1 MCTSFTLTST
11 KGDVIY
17 GRTLEFTLQLQ
28 SVPIVFPK
36 GVTRTGT
43 GLAGQPGVGGLTWE
57 TTHAAVGMNGVGLEI
72 ILDGVNDA
80 GLVAAAFNFPV
91 SAQYVAVTSA
101 QESQA
106 IACHEV
112 ATYLL
117 TTCAT
122 VAEVRAALANVPV
135 HGPHMAACGGQVPMV
150 HYSVHDA
157 QGNSVVL
164 EWTNGELQIHDNPTT
179 VLTNEPPF
187 PMQIAHL
194 AEYSYLSPDP
204 APAIE
209 LPGMKLQAPSSGGG
223 MQAIPGGFLATN
235 RFVRAF
241 WAARCVP
248 AFDTAEEGVQ
258 FARHILNGFDIPP
271 GSVMTP
277 AGQGESG
284 GKAGWEMTEWSCMT
298 DCANRV
304 FYVNQFAH
312 QGWTKI
318 DLATVAAG
326 MTEVTTLSLPTKDRF
341 HELTV

>member
-17 GRTLEFTLQLQ
+17 GRTLEFTLQLH

-91 SAQYVAVTSA
+91 SAQYVAITPE
-101 QESQA
+101 QESHA
-106 IACHEV
+106 VACHEV
-112 ATYLL
+112 GTYLL
-117 TTCAT
+117 TTCANI
-122 VAEVRAALANVPV
+122 AEVRVALADVPV
-135 HGPHMAACGGQVPMV
+135 HGPHMAAYGGQVPMV
-150 HYSVHDA
+150 HYSIHDA
-157 QGNSVVL
+157 EGNSIVL
-164 EWTNGELQIHDNPTT
+164 EWTNGELAIHDNPTT

-223 MQAIPGGFLATN
+223 MQAIPGGFLASN

-241 WAARCVP
+241 WAARCTP
-248 AFDTAEEGVQ
+248 AFDTAKEGVQ

-284 GKAGWEMTEWSCMT
+284 GQAGWEMTEWSSMV
-298 DCANRV
+298 DCTNRTY
-304 FYVNQFAH
+304 FVNQFAH

-318 DLATVAAG
+318 NLATVSASL
-326 MTEVTTLSLPTKDRF
+326 TEVTTLSLPTEDRF
-341 HELTV
+341 HELTA

>member
-1 MCTSFTLTST
+1 MCTSFTITSN
-11 KGDVIY
+11 KSEIVY
-17 GRTLEFTLQLQ
+17 GRTLEFTLPLH

-91 SAQYVAVTSA
+91 SAEYVAITPE

-106 IACHEV
+106 VACHEV

-135 HGPHMAACGGQVPMV
+135 HGPHMAAYGGQVPMV

-164 EWTNGELQIHDNPTT
+164 EWTDGELQIHDNPTT

-223 MQAIPGGFLATN
+223 MQAIPGGFLASN

-284 GKAGWEMTEWSCMT
+284 GKAGWEMTEWSSMA

-304 FYVNQFAH
+304 YYVNQFAH
-312 QGWTKI
+312 QGWSKI
-318 DLATVAAG
+318 DLAKVSASL
-326 MTEVTTLSLPTKDRF
+326 TEVTTLSLPAKDHF
-341 HELTV
+341 YDVTV

>member
-17 GRTLEFTLQLQ
+17 GRTLEFTLQLH

-43 GLAGQPGVGGLTWE
+43 GLAGEPGVGGLTWE

-91 SAQYVAVTSA
+91 SAKYVAITPE

-106 IACHEV
+106 VACHEIG
-112 ATYLL
+112 TYLL
-117 TTCAT
+117 TTCAD
-122 VAEVRAALANVPV
+122 VAEVRAALAAVPV
-135 HGPHMAACGGQVPMV
+135 HGPHMAAYGGHVPMV
-150 HYSVHDA
+150 HYSIHDA
-157 QGNSVVL
+157 QGNSIAV
-164 EWTNGELQIHDNPTT
+164 EWIDGELAIHDNPTT

-209 LPGMKLQAPSSGGG
+209 LPGMTLQAPSSGGG
-223 MQAIPGGFLATN
+223 MQAIPGGFLASN

-248 AFDTAEEGVQ
+248 AFDTAEEGIQ

-277 AGQGESG
+277 ADQGESG
-284 GKAGWEMTEWSCMT
+284 GKAGWEMTEWSSMA
-298 DCANRV
+298 DCTNRV
-304 FYVNQFAH
+304 FYVNQFTH

-318 DLATVAAG
+318 NLATVSARL
-326 MTEVTTLSLPTKDRF
+326 TEVTTLSLPSKDRF
-341 HELTV
+341 HELTA

>member
-1 MCTSFTLTST
+1 MCTSFTITST
-11 KGDVIY
+11 KGDIVY
-17 GRTLEFTLQLQ
+17 GRTLEFTLPLH

-43 GLAGQPGVGGLTWE
+43 GIAGQPGVGGLTWE

-91 SAQYVAVTSA
+91 SAQYVAITPE
-101 QESQA
+101 QESHA
-106 IACHEV
+106 VACHEV

-117 TTCAT
+117 TTCAN
-122 VAEVRAALANVPV
+122 VAEVRTALANVPV
-135 HGPHMAACGGQVPMV
+135 HGPHMAAYGGQVPMV
-150 HYSVHDA
+150 HYSIHDA
-157 QGNSVVL
+157 QGNSIAV
-164 EWTNGELQIHDNPTT
+164 EWTNGALQIHDNPTT
-179 VLTNEPPF
+179 ILTNEPPF

-194 AEYSYLSPDP
+194 AEYSYLSPNP
-204 APAIE
+204 APAID

-223 MQAIPGGFLATN
+223 MQAIPGGFLASN

-284 GKAGWEMTEWSCMT
+284 GKAGWEMTEWSCMA

-318 DLATVAAG
+318 DLAKVSASLS
-326 MTEVTTLSLPTKDRF
+326 EVTTLSLPAEDRF
-341 HELTV
+341 HELTA

>member
-17 GRTLEFTLQLQ
+17 GRTLEFTLQLH
-28 SVPIVFPK
+28 SVPSVFPK

-43 GLAGQPGVGGLTWE
+43 GLAGEPGVGGLTWE

-91 SAQYVAVTSA
+91 SAKYVAITPE

-106 IACHEV
+106 VACHEIG
-112 ATYLL
+112 TYLL
-117 TTCAT
+117 TTCAD
-122 VAEVRAALANVPV
+122 VAEVRAALAAVPV
-135 HGPHMAACGGQVPMV
+135 HGPHMAAYGGQVPMV
-150 HYSVHDA
+150 HYSIHDA
-157 QGNSVVL
+157 QGNSIAV
-164 EWTNGELQIHDNPTT
+164 EWIDGELAIHDNPTT

-209 LPGMKLQAPSSGGG
+209 LPGMTLQAPSSGGG
-223 MQAIPGGFLATN
+223 MQAIPGGFLASN

-248 AFDTAEEGVQ
+248 AFDTAEEGIQ

-277 AGQGESG
+277 ADQGESG
-284 GKAGWEMTEWSCMT
+284 GKAGWEMTEWSSMA
-298 DCANRV
+298 DCTNRV
-304 FYVNQFAH
+304 FYVNQFTP

-318 DLATVAAG
+318 NLATVSARL
-326 MTEVTTLSLPTKDRF
+326 TEVTTLSLPSKDRF
-341 HELTV
+341 HELTA